1 MTFDLSEYETH
12 LVVGI
17 DEAGRGPLAGPV
29 VAAGVVLDRHH
40 PIAGLNDSK
49 KLSEKA
55 REELFC
61 EINQHALAV
70 AISEVDARNID
81 RINILR
87 ATLLAMKNVLM
98 EISQK
103 MQLDWALIDGNILIP
118 GVVPVKQRAIVKGDS
133 LVPSI
138 MAASIVAKVHRD
150 RLMKEFDKLYP
161 GYGFESHK
169 GYGTAMHMNALATLG
184 PCPIHRLSY
193 EPLRSPSLL

>member
-1 MTFDLSEYETH
+1 MSFDLGEYETH
-12 LVVGI
+12 IVVGI

-55 REELFC
+55 REELFL

-87 ATLLAMKNVLM
+87 ATLLAMKNVLLQ
-98 EISQK
+98 ISAK
-103 MQLDWALIDGNILIP
+103 ISLDWALIDGNVMIP
-118 GVVPVKQRAIVKGDS
+118 GDMPVKQRAIIKGDA

-150 RLMKEFDKLYP
+150 RLMKEFDKLYS
-161 GYGFESHK
+161 GYGFDSHK